1 MCWYG
6 AGVPDSASVQ
16 EVIFWQGRTIQMMY
30 HIIGQA
36 MQRAGVQ
43 NQHPKDYLS
52 FFCLGQFSSLPSP
65 SVPSSSSLIHS
76 IVYSFHSFTL
86 SSYHHF
92 LVHSVVC
99 LCHSVI
105 HSLSHSVSHSASQV
119 QIPAVEK
126 QVQHPLCCDPCE
138 LPTPT
143 PPWHRHT
150 PGTCFHP
157 SWPGRP
163 CAWVVKHLGAASAL
177 IQSR

>member
-1 MCWYG
+1 M
-6 AGVPDSASVQ
+6 Q

-86 SSYHHF
+86 SSYHITSSSTQ
-92 LVHSVVC
+92 LV
-99 LCHSVI
+99 CHSVI
-105 HSLSHSVSHSASQV
+105 HSLSHSVSHSASQD

-126 QVQHPLCCDPCE
+126 QVQHPLCCDPCD
-138 LPTPT
+138 LPRPT

-150 PGTCFHP
+150 PGLVSTVAGLALCMGGSATWGCLGVDPESIMHQLKWSCSCF
-157 SWPGRP
+157 
-163 CAWVVKHLGAASAL
+163 
-177 IQSR
+177 